1 MLIFGH
7 IRLIN
12 YFNKKIMTNIS
23 NSNKKFGILFFL
35 IFFLYGFWPA
45 LTSSEVRIWAL
56 LISLVFLILG
66 LTNSKILSP
75 LYKYWIKLGEL
86 LGIIISPL
94 VMAIVYFAVITPIA
108 IIIRILG
115 KDLLKLKFSKSSTYW
130 INRIQKL
137 GPMKRQF

>member
-1 MLIFGH
+1 
-7 IRLIN
+7 
-12 YFNKKIMTNIS
+12 MTNIS

-35 IFFLYGFWPA
+35 IFFLYGVWPA
-45 LTSSEVRIWAL
+45 LNSSEVRIWAL

-75 LYKYWIKLGEL
+75 LYKYWIKLGEF

-115 KDLLKLKFSKSSTYW
+115 KDLLKVKFSKSSTYW
-130 INRIQKL
+130 INRTQKL

>member
-1 MLIFGH
+1 ML
-7 IRLIN
+7 
-12 YFNKKIMTNIS
+12 K
-23 NSNKKFGILFFL
+23 
-35 IFFLYGFWPA
+35 
-45 LTSSEVRIWAL
+45 
-56 LISLVFLILG
+56 LILG

-137 GPMKRQF
+137 GSMKRQF